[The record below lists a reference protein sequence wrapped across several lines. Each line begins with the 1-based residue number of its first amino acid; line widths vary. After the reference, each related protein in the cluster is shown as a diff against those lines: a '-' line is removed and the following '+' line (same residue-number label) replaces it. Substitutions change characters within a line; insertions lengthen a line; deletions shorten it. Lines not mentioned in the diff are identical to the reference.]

1 MNTAL
6 RTAANWLRQQPY
18 KAAPAYWVAQA
29 ATRYSLTEQQQAILL
44 HNASR

>member
-1 MNTAL
+1 MLAL
-6 RTAANWLRQQPY
+6 RQAAEWLRCQPY

-29 ATRYSLTEQQQAILL
+29 ATRYGLTDQQQAILL

>member
-6 RTAANWLRQQPY
+6 RQAATWLRQQPY
-18 KAAPAYWVAQA
+18 QADPSHWVKQA
-29 ATRYSLTEQQQAILL
+29 ATRYSLTDQQQAILL